1 MRALVCG
8 GAGYIGSHM
17 CRTLQR
23 EGHEV
28 MVIDDLSTGHRKAT
42 GEFPLLVASLL
53 EQALIDEAM
62 LRFRPDVVF
71 HFAALSVVSESVVD
85 PIAYY
90 RNNVTGTVCLLES
103 MRKHDVD
110 RIVFSSSA
118 AVYGMPSSQVVDE
131 MQPMLPINPYGTTK
145 MVVERLLDEA
155 ARAYGLRAVSLRYF
169 NAAGADPDGD
179 LGESHEP
186 ETHLIPNALR
196 AADGMATLRV
206 YGGDYET
213 QDGTCVRDYVH
224 VADLARA
231 HLNAAAF
238 MEHRTGSHHFNLGT
252 GVGCSVM
259 QIIDAVRRV
268 TGRSVVF
275 EMAPR
280 RAGDPDRLV
289 AANRL
294 AFEQLGWSPAM
305 SDVETLVSSA
315 WNWHLHRTY

>member
-1 MRALVCG
+1 
-8 GAGYIGSHM
+8 M
-17 CRTLQR
+17 CRALQR

-53 EQALIDEAM
+53 EPALIDKAM
-62 LRFRPDVVF
+62 VRFRPDVVF

-85 PIAYY
+85 PISYY

-103 MRKHDVD
+103 MRRHDVD

-118 AVYGMPSSQVVDE
+118 AVYGLPSSQVVDE

-196 AADGMATLRV
+196 AADGMAKLCV

-315 WNWHLHRTY
+315 WNWHLHRKY

>member
-1 MRALVCG
+1 
-8 GAGYIGSHM
+8 
-17 CRTLQR
+17 
-23 EGHEV
+23 

>member
-1 MRALVCG
+1 
-8 GAGYIGSHM
+8 
-17 CRTLQR
+17 
-23 EGHEV
+23 

-196 AADGMATLRV
+196 AADGMAKLRV

-315 WNWHLHRTY
+315 WNWHLHRKY